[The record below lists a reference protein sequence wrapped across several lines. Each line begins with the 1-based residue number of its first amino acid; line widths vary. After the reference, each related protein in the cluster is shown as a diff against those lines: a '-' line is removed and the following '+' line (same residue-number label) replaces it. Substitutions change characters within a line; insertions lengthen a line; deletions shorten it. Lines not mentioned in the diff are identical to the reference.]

1 MNADAFIGKPWR
13 EGATGPDA
21 FDCWGL
27 MVAASVTLFG
37 VALPDLAQTVAGRRR
52 WVEVTKLVPGT
63 AVALIDMQGRP
74 FHVGLYIGAGN
85 VLHTT
90 AQLGA
95 RIEPLRVFKCSAPA
109 WKAYRWEG

>member
-13 EGATGPDA
+13 DGATGPDA

-27 MVAASVTLFG
+27 MVAAAVDLYG
-37 VALPDLAQTVAGRRR
+37 VALPDLSHTIAGRRQ
-52 WVEVTKLVPGT
+52 WQEVERMQPGN
-63 AVALIDMQGRP
+63 AVALIDTQDRP
-74 FHVGLYIGAGN
+74 YHVGLYIGAGD

-95 RIEPLRVFKCSAPA
+95 RIEPLRIFTLGAKC
-109 WKAYRWEG
+109 WKAYRWAG